1 MDNCATRQR
10 NRRGRVAPAHSKVN
24 WLHYAR
30 KFRNYAGQF
39 KNCAARLKNCAPDS
53 RKHTSESVRIDKW
66 LWAVRL
72 YKSRSL
78 AAEACHAGHVK
89 IGGYSVKPSRDVR
102 AGEEITVF
110 AGRLLR
116 TVKVLALLDQRVGA
130 KLVSQFLEDLTPPEA
145 YARAREKA
153 RVRFSTGI
161 GRPTKKQR
169 RQLERFF

>member
-1 MDNCATRQR
+1 MD
-10 NRRGRVAPAHSKVN
+10 
-24 WLHYAR
+24 
-30 KFRNYAGQF
+30 
-39 KNCAARLKNCAPDS
+39 
-53 RKHTSESVRIDKW
+53 TSESVRIDKW

-89 IGGYSVKPSRDVR
+89 IGGNSVKPSRDVR

-130 KLVSQFLEDLTPPEA
+130 KLVSQFLEDLTSPEA
-145 YARAREKA
+145 YARAREEA
-153 RVRFSTGI
+153 MQDRIRFSTGF

-169 RQLERFF
+169 RQLEKFF